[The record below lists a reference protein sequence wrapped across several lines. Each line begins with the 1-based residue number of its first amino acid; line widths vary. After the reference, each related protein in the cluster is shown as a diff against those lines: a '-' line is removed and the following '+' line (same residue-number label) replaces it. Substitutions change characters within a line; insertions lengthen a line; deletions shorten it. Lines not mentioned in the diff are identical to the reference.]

1 MNTKEIKKI
10 YTRTQ
15 NEIINRLIDLD
26 VTSKKR
32 VVRWK
37 HKQGGGGR

>member
-1 MNTKEIKKI
+1 MKSSEDKMNTKEIKKL

-26 VTSKKR
+26 VTSKKHI
-32 VVRWK
+32 VRW
-37 HKQGGGGR
+37 